1 MRALAFQVPWLL
13 LVACTGSGSNDN
25 GTGGSGAGGA
35 IIDAGGASG
44 TGGSGGGGASGSGGV
59 GASGSGGVGAS
70 GSGGV
75 GPGGSGGVGGS
86 SAGSSGTGGGNA
98 GSGGAKDAAAPDGSR
113 DARSAD
119 LADGSL
125 PIPISTGYPKD
136 NGIGGDPRVLLY
148 SNFENGLTGFTRY
161 TQDASHIAVL
171 TDAVVANGGEKY
183 LRAQVTRTQLAA
195 NPYISANAQYDFARR
210 VPQVY
215 WRFYARFVGTTA
227 VPHHWVRVGA
237 GDATFQ
243 SDGLANTV
251 PAGDK
256 GFWFDLDA
264 RRDQFFNFY
273 VYWYKMRSGRCND
286 GTTVPGC
293 AGDQGTTYFYGN
305 NFTPAGQSAFPR
317 DAWFCLE
324 IMAKANGVGQ
334 NDGELALWMNDA
346 LVGEYRT
353 GIPRGRWLRDN
364 FYSWGPYF
372 QDVQAFEG
380 FDFRSSS
387 DVLLK
392 RITLDAY
399 YEKGSL
405 DDLAMTTP
413 VPEAQIILYDDVVV
427 ATERI
432 GCKVP

>member
-1 MRALAFQVPWLL
+1 MDSMRALAFHLPWMLL
-13 LVACTGSGSNDN
+13 IACTGSGSGSNDN
-25 GTGGSGAGGA
+25 VGGRSGAGGA
-35 IIDAGGASG
+35 IIDAGGGASG
-44 TGGSGGGGASGSGGV
+44 TGGSGGAGPG
-59 GASGSGGVGAS
+59 

-75 GPGGSGGVGGS
+75 GPGGSGGIGGS
-86 SAGSSGTGGGNA
+86 SAGSGGNA
-98 GSGGAKDAAAPDGSR
+98 GSGGAADAGMPDGSR

-119 LADGSL
+119 VADGSL

-136 NGIGGDPRVLLY
+136 NGIGGDPRVLFY
-148 SNFENGLTGFTRY
+148 ANFENGLAGFTRY
-161 TQDASHIAVL
+161 TQDPSHISVL
-171 TDAVVANGGEKY
+171 TDAVIANGGEKY

-210 VPQVY
+210 VPHVY

-237 GDATFQ
+237 GDPTFQ

-251 PAGDK
+251 PAGDR

-273 VYWYKMRSGRCND
+273 VYWYQMRSGRCND

-305 NFTPAGQSAFPR
+305 NFTPAGQGAFPR

-324 IMAKANGVGQ
+324 IMAKANSVGQ
-334 NDGELALWMNDA
+334 KDGELALWMNDA

-353 GIPRGRWLRDN
+353 GTPRGRWLRDN

-432 GCKVP
+432 GCKTAARP